1 MIFIRIWFIVFT
13 LIDYLFKVS
22 SCMKLQK
29 LELDINNNKSIF
41 VFVYYLKIN
50 KLTHVVFEEKKLI
63 F

>member
-1 MIFIRIWFIVFT
+1 
-13 LIDYLFKVS
+13 
-22 SCMKLQK
+22 MKLQK

-41 VFVYYLKIN
+41 IFVYYLKIN

>member
-41 VFVYYLKIN
+41 IFVYYLKIN